1 MSNAQG
7 KPLVVACAMA
17 LAIAVPSLRA
27 DVRSA
32 PGPQDHW
39 NRFTADVTIRRSVV
53 QAGTEV
59 TASRTPPTMYRWERV
74 LSGAGWKTT
83 MEVKGSGRAAFVTP
97 TGALQEVAPVV
108 ARIEDDGGDEGPR
121 FYGADGKRLRLPSSA
136 DRGKMGV
143 GDEVFASAD
152 ALLPAEVAEPRPGTG
167 AAPGRDWIDAIL
179 PSLDQRGAR
188 AERLQRRFGLSK
200 GTWRDRDRYV
210 GSKGEDTIEVLIDP
224 TWAVPVEIN
233 VARAGTLRSHAT
245 FGYEPGPRGSM
256 VRRSS
261 HVERSLDD
269 TPAGAGAR
277 MVTDVE
283 LANVQLEER
292 R

>member
-136 DRGKMGV
+136 DRGKMIQ
-143 GDEVFASAD
+143 
-152 ALLPAEVAEPRPGTG
+152 ALRDVAT
-167 AAPGRDWIDAIL
+167 APGEVVGPGDWAK
-179 PSLDQRGAR
+179 AK
-188 AERLQRRFGLSK
+188 E
-200 GTWRDRDRYV
+200 
-210 GSKGEDTIEVLIDP
+210 LIKAGKD
-224 TWAVPVEIN
+224 IN
-233 VARAGTLRSHAT
+233 
-245 FGYEPGPRGSM
+245 YE
-256 VRRSS
+256 
-261 HVERSLDD
+261 
-269 TPAGAGAR
+269 GAGGSYEFDANGD
-277 MVTDVE
+277 VTGYIGKFIVDGSTYKQI
-283 LANVQLEER
+283 AIFQ
-292 R
+292 

>member
-17 LAIAVPSLRA
+17 LATTVPSLGA

-32 PGPQDHW
+32 PGPQDRW
-39 NRFTADVTIRRSVV
+39 NRFTADLTIRRSVV
-53 QAGTEV
+53 PAGPEAP
-59 TASRTPPTMYRWERV
+59 ASHTPPTTYRWERV
-74 LSGAGWKTT
+74 QSGGRWKTT
-83 MEVKGSGRAAFVTP
+83 IEVKGSGRAPFVTP
-97 TGALQEVAPVV
+97 TGAVQEVAPAV

-121 FYGADGKRLRLPSSA
+121 FYAANGKRLRLPTIG
-136 DRGKMGV
+136 DRSKMGV
-143 GDEVFASAD
+143 GDEVFAEAD
-152 ALLPAEVAEPRPGTG
+152 ALLPPEATQPRPGGTP
-167 AAPGRDWIDAIL
+167 PGRDWIDALL

-188 AERLQRRFGLSK
+188 AEQLQRRFGLSK
-200 GTWRDRDRYV
+200 GTWRGHDRYV
-210 GSKGEDTIEVLIDP
+210 RSNGDDTIEVLIDP

-233 VARAGTLRSHAT
+233 VARAGALRSHVT

-256 VRRSS
+256 LRRSS
-261 HVERSLDD
+261 HVERLMGDGS
-269 TPAGAGAR
+269 AGAGAR